1 MVNRV
6 RVYID
11 GFNLYYRAL
20 RRTPHRWLN
29 PVALAASLLGPDD
42 RIDKA
47 RYFTARVKARNGN
60 ADAARDQQIYLSALA
75 TLPEIEIH
83 YGRFLAKTKTR
94 PLVSPPFSFV
104 EVHDTEEK
112 GSDVNLA
119 SHLLFDAWQGRMD
132 TALILSQDT
141 DLLEPMRLLSQEI
154 KMPIGLVW
162 LDNNQ
167 PGKNHR
173 NVVSFIRHA
182 TPARLSSAQFPT
194 RLMGKNGHI
203 IEKPFNW

>member
-1 MVNRV
+1 MANRV

-20 RRTPHRWLN
+20 KGTQHRWLN
-29 PVALAASLLGPDD
+29 PVKLAASLLGPDD
-42 RIDKA
+42 TIDKA
-47 RYFTARVKARNGN
+47 RYFTARVKARSG
-60 ADAARDQQIYLSALA
+60 DVDGPRHQQIYLSALG

-94 PLVSPPFSFV
+94 PLVAPPHNFV

-132 TALILSQDT
+132 TALVLSQDT
-141 DLLEPMRLLSQEI
+141 DLLEPMRLLTQEI

-162 LDNNQ
+162 LDSTT

-182 TPARLSSAQFPT
+182 TPARLSAAQFPD
-194 RLMGKNGHI
+194 RLMGKNGHVI
-203 IEKPFNW
+203 KKPEKW

>member
-1 MVNRV
+1 MANRV

-20 RRTPHRWLN
+20 RGTPHRWLN
-29 PVALAASLLGPDD
+29 PVALAASLIDPDD
-42 RIDKA
+42 IIDHA
-47 RYFTARVKARNGN
+47 RYFTARVSARAGDI
-60 ADAARDQQIYLSALA
+60 DAPRRQQIYLSALA
-75 TLPEIEIH
+75 TIPEMKIH
-83 YGRFLAKTKTR
+83 YGRFMAKTKTR
-94 PLVSPPFSFV
+94 PLVAPPHNFV
-104 EVHDTEEK
+104 EVQDTEEK

-132 TALILSQDT
+132 TALVLSQDT

-162 LDNNQ
+162 LDGKQ

-182 TPARLSSAQFPT
+182 TPARLSAAQFPD

-203 IEKPFNW
+203 IERPIGW